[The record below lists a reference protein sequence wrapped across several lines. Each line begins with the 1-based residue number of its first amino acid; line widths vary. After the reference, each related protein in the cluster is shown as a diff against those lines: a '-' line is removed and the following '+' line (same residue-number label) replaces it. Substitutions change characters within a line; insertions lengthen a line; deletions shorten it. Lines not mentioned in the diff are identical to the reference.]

1 MDFNRTADDRFENLP
16 DYPFKPNYVDVD
28 DTEGGKLRMHYVDEG
43 PKDGQTVVMIHGNPT
58 WSFMWR
64 KLIPTLIENGYRAIA
79 IDHIGIGRSDKPN
92 KMSDYTIAR
101 HEAWVKEALFETIG
115 VKDAHFI
122 LHDWGGICL
131 LYTSPSPRDA
141 TLSRMPSSA

>member
-1 MDFNRTADDRFENLP
+1 MDFNRTSDHRFDNLP

-64 KLIPTLIENGYRAIA
+64 KLIPVLLKNGYRAIA
-79 IDHIGIGRSDKPN
+79 IDHIGIG
-92 KMSDYTIAR
+92 
-101 HEAWVKEALFETIG
+101 
-115 VKDAHFI
+115 
-122 LHDWGGICL
+122 
-131 LYTSPSPRDA
+131 
-141 TLSRMPSSA
+141 LSLIHI